1 MNGTIT
7 LLVVIVCLGTAG
19 DAGAQTQGDE
29 RAIRQ
34 AIDAMTAAFNKRDDA
49 ATGAVA
55 TSDADFVTVT
65 GNWTKGTKAYTEARQ
80 KRFATALKNASIAPV
95 DTHIQFLK
103 PDVALAHVTHEIRG
117 MLDESGRE
125 LPPHRELSSR
135 IFLKTDGKWL
145 MTAFHN
151 TTVATAAAA
160 PSIQGTW
167 RLVETALRAPGGAWE
182 TRPAP
187 QGGLFVFT
195 ARHYSYFYVRGSERR
210 ARFADANK
218 PTPAEMAA
226 AYESFIAGA
235 GSYRFDGRT
244 LMLQSDFRKNPNE
257 MTGETWQWDTQM
269 DGDTVRFVFVNP
281 PFLPGREWRLTVVRI
296 E

>member
-1 MNGTIT
+1 MKGTIP
-7 LLVVIVCLGTAG
+7 LLVVILCLGAAG
-19 DAGAQTQGDE
+19 GAGAQTQADE

-34 AIDAMTAAFNKRDDA
+34 AIDAMTAAFNNRDDA

-65 GNWTKGTKAYTEARQ
+65 GNLTKGTKAYTEARQ

-95 DTHIQFLK
+95 DTHIRFLK
-103 PDVALAHVTHEIRG
+103 PDVALAHVMHEIRG

-135 IFLKTDGKWL
+135 IFLKIDGKWL
-145 MTAFHN
+145 M
-151 TTVATAAAA
+151 
-160 PSIQGTW
+160 
-167 RLVETALRAPGGAWE
+167 
-182 TRPAP
+182 
-187 QGGLFVFT
+187 FVFT
-195 ARHYSYFYVRGSERR
+195 ARHYSYFYVRGAEPR

-226 AYESFIAGA
+226 AFENFIAGA
-235 GSYRFDGRT
+235 GSYSFDGRT
-244 LMLQSDFRKNPNE
+244 VMLKADFRKNPNE
-257 MTGETWQWDTQM
+257 MTGETWQWETQM

-281 PFLPGREWRLTVVRI
+281 PFLPGREWRLTVIRI

>member
-1 MNGTIT
+1 MNRTLT
-7 LLVVIVCLGTAG
+7 LLVVIVCVGGAL
-19 DAGAQTQGDE
+19 DSQAQTPADE

-34 AIDAMTAAFNKRDDA
+34 AIDAMTAAFNGRDDA
-49 ATGAVA
+49 ATEAVA
-55 TSDADFVTVT
+55 TADADFVTVT
-65 GNWTKGTKAYTEARQ
+65 GNWTKGANAYTQARR
-80 KRFATALKNASIAPV
+80 KRFATALKNASIAPI
-95 DTHIQFLK
+95 DTHIRFLK

-125 LPPHRELSSR
+125 LPPQRELSSR
-135 IFLKTDGKWL
+135 SFLKSDGKWL

-151 TTVATAAAA
+151 TTVATAAA

-195 ARHYSYFYVRGSERR
+195 ARHYSYFYVRGSEPR

-218 PTPAEMAA
+218 ATPTEMAA

-235 GSYRFDGRT
+235 GSYGFDGRT
-244 LMLQSDFRKNPNE
+244 VLLKADFRKNPNE
-257 MTGETWQWDTQM
+257 MSGETWQWETQL
-269 DGDTVRFVFVNP
+269 DGDTMRFVFANP
-281 PFLPGREWRLTVVRI
+281 PFLPGREWRLTVIRI